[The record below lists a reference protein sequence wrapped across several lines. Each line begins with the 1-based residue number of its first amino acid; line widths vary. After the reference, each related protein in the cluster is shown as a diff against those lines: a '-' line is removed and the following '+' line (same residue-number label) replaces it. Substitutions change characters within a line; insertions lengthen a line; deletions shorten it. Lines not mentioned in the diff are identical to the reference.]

1 MKIISKKKNKFGK
14 ISEDDM
20 RYLIQTIK
28 DKCFVFKIERSDRE
42 FEPNFAELTGTN
54 KNLPFNIQQTKP
66 ETPDQENSNQKQNEP
81 QQLNEQLLV
90 AGKQDGN
97 QGGANQQ
104 QIDQTSQITDS
115 SQQPQQPLLQTQMS
129 TVSSSLPDPNQS
141 SKDEQKDDR

>member
-1 MKIISKKKNKFGK
+1 
-14 ISEDDM
+14 M

-81 QQLNEQLLV
+81 QQINEQLLV
-90 AGKQDGN
+90 TGKQDGN
-97 QGGANQQ
+97 QGGQNQQ
-104 QIDQTSQITDS
+104 QIDQTIQITDS
-115 SQQPQQPLLQTQMS
+115 SQPQQPLLQTQMS
-129 TVSSSLPDPNQS
+129 TVSSILPDQNQS